1 MPSIDV
7 LARALDL
14 LCGDFF
20 YARFIGDRKEVTTQ
34 RWDNLSEDKTSELTV
49 WIEELKKIADR
60 ASQTYVFFSNQ
71 YAGFAPGSVKLFHD
85 LWHKAPNRGEH
96 EDA

>member
-1 MPSIDV
+1 V

-20 YARFIGDRKEVTTQ
+20 YARFIGDRKEVKALG
-34 RWDNLSEDKTSELTV
+34 WDNLSEDKTSELIV

-60 ASQTYVFFSNQ
+60 ASRTYAFFNNH
-71 YAGFAPGSVKLFHD
+71 YAGFAPGSVKLFHE
-85 LWHKAPNRGEH
+85 LWHKEPKRCEPDGS
-96 EDA
+96 